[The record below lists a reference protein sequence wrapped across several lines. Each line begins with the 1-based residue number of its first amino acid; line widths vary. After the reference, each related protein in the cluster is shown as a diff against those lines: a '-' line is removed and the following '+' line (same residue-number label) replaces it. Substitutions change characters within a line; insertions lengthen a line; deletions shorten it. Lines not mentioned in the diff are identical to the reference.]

1 MKKPEI
7 SEIVNYL
14 VQEKNYDEFTA
25 MGFADQFWNFY
36 ESKGWKVGKNPMV
49 SWKASI
55 RTWEINKKKDGTHK
69 QSSNGSKQAGANQL
83 LASIQ
88 RDFAARGKT
97 NLGE

>member
-7 SEIVNYL
+7 SEITNYL
-14 VQEKNYDEFTA
+14 INEKNYDEFTA

-55 RTWEINKKKDGTHK
+55 RTWEINKKRDGTH
-69 QSSNGSKQAGANQL
+69 QQASNSSKQTGASQL
-83 LASIQ
+83 LEKLRAQSI
-88 RDFAARGKT
+88 ARGAK
-97 NLGE
+97 NDGS